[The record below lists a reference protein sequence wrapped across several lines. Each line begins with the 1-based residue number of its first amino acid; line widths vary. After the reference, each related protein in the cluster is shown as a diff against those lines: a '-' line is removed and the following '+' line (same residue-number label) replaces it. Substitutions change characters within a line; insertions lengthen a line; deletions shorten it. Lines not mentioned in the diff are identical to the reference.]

1 MVTVGVS
8 HKNMETSVIMTDE
21 QHESMPRLALMH
33 VCMSIAS
40 DPEPLLSLSM
50 RLRTL
55 LSLAAIDRE
64 TREVVVTLA
73 LPCLEDASVPSEDRA
88 RHKAAERPT
97 LARLAYVSDHK
108 LFRLREDMCAAPS
121 GWFMGAVK
129 GRRRATVDRIL
140 DAAERFWALIP
151 LKAELRRR
159 RADLLTAKQA
169 RVQFRLRP
177 ADIGPGSALHREDL
191 LDAALR
197 RHGST
202 AALERHDAAIRT
214 SAERRCATAILR
226 AARREELRA
235 SSGLVQSD
243 WLQLIA
249 SRVDVVDLVR
259 VYERKGVAPARDAAL
274 AIVALAAGELDAR
287 RTELRSL
294 PWPSQAWLVPR
305 DVTLARQEY
314 IAFASESALA
324 TVHDTSARW
333 THVLDVWAG
342 ASATE
347 SGFPAHVGWVVE
359 AVLSHMAGGGPLGEL
374 ERGRERWDRMQAT
387 HRDKTTAHRSR
398 KNGTAPTATQAPPM
412 NTP

>member
-1 MVTVGVS
+1 MDMS
-8 HKNMETSVIMTDE
+8 MKDE
-21 QHESMPRLALMH
+21 QQESIPRLAMMH

-55 LSLAAIDRE
+55 LNLAAVDRE
-64 TREVVVTLA
+64 TREVVVALA
-73 LPCLEDASVPSEDRA
+73 LPCLEDASVPSDDRA
-88 RHKAAERPT
+88 RHKAAKRPT

-108 LFRLREDMCAAPS
+108 LFRLREVMCAAPS
-121 GWFMGAVK
+121 GWFMGAAD

-159 RADLLTAKQA
+159 RSDLLTAKQA
-169 RVQFRLRP
+169 RMQFRLRP
-177 ADIGPGSALHREDL
+177 ADIAACAQLAVAAGMPGLGMRREDL

-214 SAERRCATAILR
+214 SAERRCATAVLR
-226 AARREELRA
+226 AARREDLRT
-235 SSGLVQSD
+235 SSGLVQAD
-243 WLQLIA
+243 WLQLMA

-259 VYERKGVAPARDAAL
+259 VFERKGVVPAREAAL
-274 AIVALAAGELDAR
+274 AVVALAAGELDAR

-294 PWPSQAWLVPR
+294 PWPPQAWLVR
-305 DVTLARQEY
+305 SAVTMARQEY

-324 TVHDTSARW
+324 TVHETSARW
-333 THVLDVWAG
+333 THVLEVWAG

-347 SGFPAHVGWVVE
+347 SGFPAHVGWVIE
-359 AVLSHMAGGGPLGEL
+359 AVLSHMAGGGPAGEL
-374 ERGRERWDRMQAT
+374 ERARERWDRMQAT